1 VSIELA
7 SDATDMATDE
17 PIGPIIWLP
26 TEAQSSNRLWLPTGS
41 ADGPQPA
48 PASLGFQL
56 SEGSELAIVFRR
68 QPDLM
73 EALFKAAPA
82 ERDFGLSETSLPELR
97 TMVSELAFDTAMVVF
112 ARLAAEAWHI
122 GNDKDGQMALVREMF
137 PPDARIVPAIER
149 FLTEHPGGGFF
160 IEQQLFALMR
170 LAFEESPAGA
180 IDENDPQQLDAFAR
194 PLRRSLLAALT
205 VVTDSISE
213 IPGSDSD
220 RRKWLAVLIQNG
232 GYNAKAEP
240 LNSFTRGQRLL
251 ELSQDENVGEPQ
263 DRCDVT
269 TWLHDDYGLAPDEQF
284 ALGFALMGVVGG
296 LDENHPTGERSLLG
310 AAKFDTLLGE
320 LGLTDRKQQVLD
332 LISAPREWY
341 MEQFAAGS
349 DTAMDVA
356 WRRIPFEKRPF
367 LRWGDGHL
375 LLLSPRG
382 LLSWLGEGF
391 HHRVFAGAEARGDAM
406 KWRYSR
412 YYGQLVEAYALELAE
427 SVYPPLAGQR
437 RVHGEQVYGTGGG
450 SKTSDI
456 SIDSAPDLVLFEVAG
471 SRLTEPSR
479 VLAQWERVE
488 SDLDKLVLV
497 RIRKLDGAIDAILSG
512 DAEIPHV
519 DRNQLRH
526 IWPVIVTA
534 GDIVQSELL
543 WDYVQEQMPDALQQ
557 KQVQPL
563 TLLDLDD
570 FELLLGLAE
579 GGASLVDILRRK
591 AEPRY
596 RPFDLRAWLT
606 NDPTAPPGR
615 APSLLNGK
623 MREVFVSV
631 VERLGLDSSRVPD
644 DLTD

>member
-1 VSIELA
+1 MA
-7 SDATDMATDE
+7 SDE
-17 PIGPIIWLP
+17 PNGPIIWVP
-26 TEAQSSNRLWLPTGS
+26 AETQSGNRLWLPTGY
-41 ADGPQPA
+41 ADGAQPA
-48 PASLGFQL
+48 PESLGFQL
-56 SEGSELAIVFRR
+56 SEGSELAIAYRR

-97 TMVSELAFDTAMVVF
+97 SMVSELSFDTAMVVF

-122 GNDKDGQMALVREMF
+122 ANDKDEQMALVREMF

-149 FLTEHPGGGFF
+149 FLNQHPGGAFF
-160 IEQQLFALMR
+160 IEQQLFALLR
-170 LAFEESPAGA
+170 IALEESSAGA
-180 IDENDPQQLDAFAR
+180 IDENDPHELDAFAR
-194 PLRRSLLAALT
+194 PLRRSLVAALS

-232 GYNAKAEP
+232 GYNAKSEP
-240 LNSFTRGQRLL
+240 LGSFTRGQRLL
-251 ELSQDENVGEPQ
+251 ELSQDESVGEPQ

-269 TWLHDDYGLAPDEQF
+269 TWLHDDYSLAPAEQF
-284 ALGFALMGVVGG
+284 ALGFALMAAVGG
-296 LDENHPTGERSLLG
+296 LDEDHPTGERSLLG
-310 AAKFDTLLGE
+310 AARFDELLE
-320 LGLTDRKQQVLD
+320 QLGLTDRKQQVLD

-341 MEQFAAGS
+341 VEQFADGS

-375 LLLSPRG
+375 LLLSPRA

-391 HHRVFAGAEARGDAM
+391 HHRVFAAAERRGEAT
-406 KWRYSR
+406 KLRYSR

-427 SVYPPLAGQR
+427 SVYPPLAGQP
-437 RVHGEQVYGTGGG
+437 RVHGEQRYGTGGG

-471 SRLTEPSR
+471 GRLTEPSR
-479 VLAQWERVE
+479 VLAEWDRVE
-488 SDLDKLVLV
+488 SDLNRLVLV
-497 RIRKLDGAIDAILSG
+497 RIRKLDGAIEAILSG
-512 DAEIPHV
+512 EATIPHV
-519 DRNQLRH
+519 ERDQLRH

-557 KQVQPL
+557 QQVQPL
-563 TLLDLDD
+563 TLVDLDD

-579 GGASLVDILRRK
+579 GGVSLVDILRRK

-596 RPFDLRAWLT
+596 RPFDLRAWLR

-615 APSLLNGK
+615 APSLLSRQ

-631 VERLGLDSSRVPD
+631 VERLGLDASRVPE
-644 DLTD
+644 DLTDHA